1 LNRYQAYTTPS
12 RPAAIFPFDRID
24 TLGYRSTMSTK
35 RRAALLVVGASLVA
49 VGLVSGP
56 GGDLG
61 VAPAAA
67 CSCAN
72 GSAPALQ
79 PYGTEILRPRNARFR
94 FSPIWN
100 LPSYEGWARSNGF
113 DGKRWDLALRR
124 AGSPEVVATE
134 QRVIGTEQERML
146 EIWPVAPL
154 APNAFYVVE
163 RRGEPADAK
172 SPAGFATL
180 HADFKT
186 SAQVDTTP
194 PSWSGASAARYLAKG
209 VTGDRSSCNV
219 QEPVIEIDAAE
230 PKDDDTPATAIVL
243 GVWVAGPTG
252 AFDYAAAPAVLARLQ
267 AGHAYLGRRYYCGE
281 SDFPAKKAALKLG
294 LRALDL
300 AGNASAPSEV
310 TVDPEGRPAQSSTAS
325 EPSSAPQPTR
335 RWGCGKT
342 SGPAGAQ

>member
-1 LNRYQAYTTPS
+1 
-12 RPAAIFPFDRID
+12 
-24 TLGYRSTMSTK
+24 MSTK

-49 VGLVSGP
+49 IGLVAGP

-72 GSAPALQ
+72 GSPPSLQ
-79 PYGTEILRPRNARFR
+79 PYGTEVLRPRNGRFR

-100 LPSYEGWARSNGF
+100 LPSYDAWARANGW
-113 DGKRWDLALRR
+113 DGKRWDVELRR
-124 AGSPEVVATE
+124 IGNLEVVATE
-134 QRVIGTEQERML
+134 QRVIGTDRERML

-154 APNAFYVVE
+154 APNAFYVVA
-163 RRGEPADAK
+163 RKGEAEDAT
-172 SPAGFATL
+172 SPGGFPSL

-186 SAQVDTTP
+186 SGQTDTTP
-194 PSWSGASAARYLAKG
+194 PSWSGASAARYLA
-209 VTGDRSSCNV
+209 TGMTGQHSSCSV
-219 QEPVIEIDAAE
+219 SEPVIEIDAAE
-230 PKDDDTPATAIVL
+230 PKDDDTPASALVL

-252 AFDYAAAPAVLARLQ
+252 AFDYAAAPAVITRIH
-267 AGHAYLGRRYYCGE
+267 AGHAYLGRTSYCRE
-281 SDFPAKKAALKLG
+281 SDFPAKKAAQKLG

-310 TVDPEGRPAQSSTAS
+310 TVDPEGHPAQAKAAS
-325 EPSSAPQPTR
+325 EPSSAPPPTR

-342 SGPAGAQ
+342 SGP

>member
-1 LNRYQAYTTPS
+1 
-12 RPAAIFPFDRID
+12 
-24 TLGYRSTMSTK
+24 MSTK
-35 RRAALLVVGASLVA
+35 RRAALLLVGASMLA
-49 VGLVSGP
+49 VGLVTGP
-56 GGDLG
+56 GRDLG

-72 GSAPALQ
+72 GSAPSLQ
-79 PYGTEILRPRNARFR
+79 PYGTEIVRPRNARFR

-100 LPSYEGWARSNGF
+100 LPNYEAWARSNGF
-113 DGKRWDLALRR
+113 DGKRWDLELRR
-124 AGSPEVVATE
+124 LGSPEVVATE

-154 APNAFYVVE
+154 APNAFYVVA
-163 RRGEPADAK
+163 RRGEPADAT
-172 SPAGFATL
+172 SPAGSPTL
-180 HADFKT
+180 HEDFKT
-186 SAQVDTTP
+186 SDHTDTTP
-194 PSWSGASAARYLAKG
+194 PTWSGASAARYLANG

-219 QEPVIEIDAAE
+219 PAPVIEIDAAE
-230 PKDDDTPATAIVL
+230 PKDDDTPAAAIVL

-252 AFDYAAAPAVLARLQ
+252 AIDYAAAPAVIAHLR

-281 SDFPAKKAALKLG
+281 SNFPAKKAAVRLG

-310 TVDPEGRPAQSSTAS
+310 TVDTEGRPAQSSVAS
-325 EPSSAPQPTR
+325 EPSSAPPPTR

-342 SGPAGAQ
+342 SGPAGAR